1 VVRIRERVTYIRK
14 MHKTIHYNA
23 QFEVFKTMLPNI
35 PPTSVQQTLLFFL
48 VFVKLTSSPETSFC
62 HLSQPLQTNIGV
74 ARGGPKGPCPP
85 QIFRNYSHFVLR
97 EAFFQTKYCYSP
109 TITHFGPRQI
119 FGLAT
124 PLQTNITE
132 TECRYS
138 PWSNIA
144 LPCLSTRHNKRLPF
158 DEVQ

>member
-1 VVRIRERVTYIRK
+1 MVRIRERVTYIRK

-85 QIFRNYSHFVLR
+85 KFLETIVILCFERRFSKQNIVIRLQSHILAPDKFLGWLR
-97 EAFFQTKYCYSP
+97 HCKLT
-109 TITHFGPRQI
+109 
-119 FGLAT
+119 
-124 PLQTNITE
+124 
-132 TECRYS
+132 
-138 PWSNIA
+138 
-144 LPCLSTRHNKRLPF
+144 
-158 DEVQ
+158 